1 MMDMFTIWFWWNFHD
16 YVYFKTDYI
25 DVYNLSQLYL
35 KAALLKIKLL
45 MDIHKNWN
53 MEVTQVSIDGILFS
67 LKKEGN
73 SDTFPSTWM
82 IMKDIMLS
90 WNKLQKDKY
99 CMVLLE
105 SISNYEIVLS
115 KSESPDY
122 CKLYYYMKL
131 Q

>member
-67 LKKEGN
+67 LKKEEIL
-73 SDTFPSTWM
+73 TRFLQHEW
-82 IMKDIMLS
+82 S
-90 WNKLQKDKY
+90 WRTL
-99 CMVLLE
+99 C
-105 SISNYEIVLS
+105 
-115 KSESPDY
+115 
-122 CKLYYYMKL
+122 
-131 Q
+131 